1 MTIWWSQYMFFSSGT
16 CLFLLLHAC
25 WVASLRS
32 SSSVSSSAHA
42 SRAFDTRPWET
53 SFAFVVTRRSYLA
66 IGLWRLGDERA
77 YILWRQWPMYG
88 WSLLLAES
96 SLACFVRIFSTKGHV
111 LSSPHMLDKKT
122 FLAKKESVTVN
133 GRYRSWGRAS
143 GQRKKNR
150 GDFSLFPHLKIS
162 HLFTLGQGHKR
173 GRMRCE
179 TSFPGLS
186 PSFILFSTYFLLSY
200 LLFPSSS
207 LLWYIIFCVRGKE
220 KGAPA
225 MMVICPWWPMSR
237 RRIRQIWQKMLYY
250 YRFIQ
255 GNTVLQKQ

>member
-111 LSSPHMLDKKT
+111 LSSPHMLDKKPFWPRKRVSQWMEDT
-122 FLAKKESVTVN
+122 EVEVGLADK
-133 GRYRSWGRAS
+133 GRKIEGIFPSFPTWRFPICSPWGRDTK
-143 GQRKKNR
+143 GGGWDVKRHFPDYLR
-150 GDFSLFPHLKIS
+150 HLFFFLLIFCPTCFSLFLLLCDIS
-162 HLFTLGQGHKR
+162 FFVCEGKKR
-173 GRMRCE
+173 EHQR
-179 TSFPGLS
+179 
-186 PSFILFSTYFLLSY
+186 
-200 LLFPSSS
+200 
-207 LLWYIIFCVRGKE
+207 
-220 KGAPA
+220 
-225 MMVICPWWPMSR
+225 WW
-237 RRIRQIWQKMLYY
+237 
-250 YRFIQ
+250 
-255 GNTVLQKQ
+255 